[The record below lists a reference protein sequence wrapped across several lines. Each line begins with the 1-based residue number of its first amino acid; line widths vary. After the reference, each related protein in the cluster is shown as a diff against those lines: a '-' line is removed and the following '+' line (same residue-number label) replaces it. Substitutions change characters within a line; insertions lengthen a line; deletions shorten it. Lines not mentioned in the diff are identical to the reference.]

1 MDCMLSMRCPRLLM
15 LLMAKFPIDGGTAN
29 AHVNIGG
36 ILPSQRLC
44 LDPLVHLARF
54 EKNLT
59 LRCDG
64 DVKRMMGVRIGGLRG

>member
-1 MDCMLSMRCPRLLM
+1 MDIDWDIDGDIDGLHAKNALRCPR

-29 AHVNIGG
+29 AHVNIGS

-64 DVKRMMGVRIGGLRG
+64 DV